1 MHSHFPIY
9 WDLVI
14 SGNWSER
21 ENHATSPLSR
31 NRFICSLNLTRDRAV
46 SRKILVVWYHLFC
59 FYSSDPMKLLS
70 LSNIIE
76 WQMSQ
81 KRGVTD
87 VLVPALQNILVIS
100 ARGFHKYSI
109 EPGNT
114 FYIPPSPKSESS
126 GFIFQSNFRR
136 LIQRPPRRFLV
147 FRPLDWYHLKN
158 EISPGRPPINLHP
171 EGANNLWWVLAHSY
185 FHIFYFPTEFAE

>member
-1 MHSHFPIY
+1 
-9 WDLVI
+9 
-14 SGNWSER
+14 
-21 ENHATSPLSR
+21 
-31 NRFICSLNLTRDRAV
+31 
-46 SRKILVVWYHLFC
+46 
-59 FYSSDPMKLLS
+59 MKLLS

-185 FHIFYFPTEFAE
+185 FHIPYFLLSNKICWIIYLMIKINFAQTNLCRFYVKVARLQRLRWFFC

>member
-1 MHSHFPIY
+1 
-9 WDLVI
+9 
-14 SGNWSER
+14 
-21 ENHATSPLSR
+21 
-31 NRFICSLNLTRDRAV
+31 
-46 SRKILVVWYHLFC
+46 
-59 FYSSDPMKLLS
+59 MKLLS

-185 FHIFYFPTEFAE
+185 FHIPYFLLSNKICWIIYLMTTSNFAQTNLCRFHILGTLRRWPQSSRRDCQVLNLAGNQIVSFVIENLSSKCSDIL